1 MQECQH
7 STACVKQS
15 HHMGYGQYLHNVHC
29 TMYHAMWM
37 GHPLHSNLLLPW
49 QSASHADPCINCC
62 IPGKAPAMQTHCP
75 KDGAKQRRIIFL
87 IQVTVTTANLRYT
100 AACVPFQYRTLLENT
115 HHHSAQTKICACC
128 SSAADVHSLQAAQC
142 RLLALLTTQ
151 VCPFTGFKQFPQ
163 TKLRTSAACAA
174 LTYGS
179 IHTHSA
185 VCKSKVNT
193 YRTLSSITIPPCSSI
208 LSAVLGRHFHH
219 ALSLAVPLPPCQ
231 KDLPQGDIHSTRL
244 PVGQALV

>member
-1 MQECQH
+1 
-7 STACVKQS
+7 
-15 HHMGYGQYLHNVHC
+15 
-29 TMYHAMWM
+29 MYHAMWM

-49 QSASHADPCINCC
+49 QSASHADPCIDCC

-75 KDGAKQRRIIFL
+75 KDGAKQPRIIFL
-87 IQVTVTTANLRYT
+87 IKVTVTTANLRYT

-151 VCPFTGFKQFPQ
+151 VCPFTGYKQFPQ

-179 IHTHSA
+179 KIYIQTVLCVRVKSTHIGPSPASQFHPAAAYFLPYWA
-185 VCKSKVNT
+185 VTSTTPCLSLCHSHPVR
-193 YRTLSSITIPPCSSI
+193 RTSLRVTSI
-208 LSAVLGRHFHH
+208 LPGCQWDRHSCDH
-219 ALSLAVPLPPCQ
+219 AQ
-231 KDLPQGDIHSTRL
+231 K
-244 PVGQALV
+244 